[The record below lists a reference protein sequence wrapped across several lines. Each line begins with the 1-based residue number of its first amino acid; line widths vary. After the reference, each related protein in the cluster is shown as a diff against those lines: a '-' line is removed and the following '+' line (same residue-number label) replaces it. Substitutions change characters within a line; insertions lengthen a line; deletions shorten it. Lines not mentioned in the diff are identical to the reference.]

1 MGGDGQGV
9 EGVRITRKWRD
20 GSGGKHALLG
30 VHERRRSMASPI
42 PIRHLGRVR
51 RRAEKQRRR
60 RVRTTVPFSLL
71 SREGGSPVWIP
82 AFAGGQTDFGSQ
94 GIHPAVPRSPGT
106 ANKRGTKLCASGCRK
121 KRGMTDCALT
131 GSDLTILPRQG
142 EVSPKV
148 TEGEDTEQ
156 PLLVPPPPSGK
167 CRPPPPGGGGS
178 LARLSAAL
186 RPPACADASAAHRSQ
201 PETHS
206 APSHDRHHGSR

>member
-20 GSGGKHALLG
+20 RGGGKHALLG
-30 VHERRRSMASPI
+30 VHERWRSMTSPI

-51 RRAEKQRRR
+51 RLAEKRRRR
-60 RVRTTVPFSLL
+60 RVRKTAPASLFF
-71 SREGGSPVWIP
+71 REGGSPVWIP

-94 GIHPAVPRSPGT
+94 GIHRTVPRSPGT

-131 GSDLTILPRQG
+131 RSDLTILPRQG

-148 TEGEDTEQ
+148 TEVEDTEQ
-156 PLLVPPPPSGK
+156 PLLAPPPPSGK
-167 CRPPPPGGGGS
+167 RLLPPPCGGG
-178 LARLSAAL
+178 LVIRFNAVRRL
-186 RPPACADASAAHRSQ
+186 PAYAVANAAHRSR
-201 PETHS
+201 PRTHY
-206 APSHDRHHGSR
+206 APSRDRRHGSR